1 MLGEKIKFLRQSKR
15 LSQNKLSERSGVS
28 QSYINELENGKK
40 TNPTYEL
47 LQKIAQA
54 LEVPISDILEAKPE
68 GKNTA

>member
-1 MLGEKIKFLRQSKR
+1 MKNKIKILRKKKKLTQKGLAQKTG
-15 LSQNKLSERSGVS
+15 LSQA
-28 QSYINELENGKK
+28 YINELENGKK
-40 TNPTYEL
+40 TNPTYEV

>member
-1 MLGEKIKFLRQSKR
+1 LKNKIKILRKKKKLTQKGLAQKTG
-15 LSQNKLSERSGVS
+15 LSQA
-28 QSYINELENGKK
+28 YINELENGKK
-40 TNPTYEL
+40 TNPTYEV